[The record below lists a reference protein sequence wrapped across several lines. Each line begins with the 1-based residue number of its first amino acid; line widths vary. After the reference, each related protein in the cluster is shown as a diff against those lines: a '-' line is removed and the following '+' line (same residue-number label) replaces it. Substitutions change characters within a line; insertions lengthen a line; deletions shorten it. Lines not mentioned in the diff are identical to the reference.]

1 MPRPI
6 TYLYSAVDALVAAAV
21 GLGVPLIAVVAVQ
34 LATAGFGSDF
44 LAGFQYA
51 AAVWALSLGGFVNA
65 AIDPSSG
72 LLPAGSEA
80 IAFTLRVMPLGLT
93 LITVWLARVT
103 GVRIRAGSDMV
114 WPGLLFTTAVFSAC
128 AAGVSIAATG
138 RGIDIG
144 VWQTTIVGAV
154 IFLGSA
160 FIGAR
165 AWQVA
170 PIEAAVSS
178 LETRGRALLTQ
189 GLRAAGIMITGVLGA
204 GAVLLVIAVV
214 VGLAS
219 VLALFQSL
227 PLDVTSA
234 IVVGLSQLVIAVNGV
249 VWSAAWMLGT
259 GFALGTGSSVTP
271 TETLVGPMPVVPL
284 LGAISASPPLLAIS
298 VIAVPV
304 LVGLAAMV
312 GVRMHA
318 PAGAARGVWSR
329 ISVALVAA
337 GVAAVAIGV
346 LALAAGG
353 SAGPGRLADVGP
365 FPLLTGAS
373 AFGTLALGALVGAL
387 VPLSAEEFDDDAD
400 ESDRRRDARENDE
413 PVDATSTAKA
423 TAKTK
428 AGSRTASS
436 RASANAAK
444 RDAPAGASTAPASS
458 GKGASGAAKSSAAK
472 RRSSRDSADERP
484 WVADAVSKRFEDP
497 GESEKKPG
505 TALEVRADD
514 PPAERQTSEI
524 RRAKRLKV
532 ENPRYDDEPDIYA
545 DIDID
550 D

>member
-44 LAGFQYA
+44 VAGFQYA
-51 AAVWALSLGGFVNA
+51 AAIWALSLGGFVGA

-80 IAFTLRVMPLGLT
+80 VAFTLRVMPLGLT

-103 GVRIRAGSDMV
+103 GVRIRAGSDV
-114 WPGLLFTTAVFSAC
+114 IWPGLLFTTGVFGAC
-128 AAGVSIAATG
+128 VAGVSIASSG
-138 RGIDIG
+138 RGLDIG
-144 VWQTTIVGAV
+144 VWQTTIIGAV
-154 IFLGSA
+154 IFFGSV
-160 FIGAR
+160 FVGAR
-165 AWQVA
+165 GWQVA
-170 PIEAAVSS
+170 PFDSAVSS
-178 LETRGRALLTQ
+178 LDERGRALLAQ

-219 VLALFQSL
+219 ILALFQSL

-259 GFALGTGSSVTP
+259 GFAIGTGSQVTP
-271 TETLVGPMPVVPL
+271 METLVGPMPVVPL
-284 LGAISASPPLLAIS
+284 FGAISVSPPLLAIS
-298 VIAVPV
+298 IIALPV
-304 LVGLAAMV
+304 LIAIVAMV
-312 GVRMHA
+312 GVRMNA
-318 PAGAARGVWSR
+318 PAGAARGVWTR
-329 ISVALVAA
+329 ISIALAA
-337 GVAAVAIGV
+337 AAAAAVVIGV
-346 LALAAGG
+346 LALVAGG

-387 VPLSAEEFDDDAD
+387 VPLSAEQSEDAESEDPKQSDAAERSDTRSDARKDDAG
-400 ESDRRRDARENDE
+400 SGMRPTTSKTPLRE
-413 PVDATSTAKA
+413 TAA
-423 TAKTK
+423 
-428 AGSRTASS
+428 ASS
-436 RASANAAK
+436 PRA
-444 RDAPAGASTAPASS
+444 T
-458 GKGASGAAKSSAAK
+458 K
-472 RRSSRDSADERP
+472 RRSTRDSADERP

-497 GESEKKPG
+497 GETEQKPG

>member
-6 TYLYSAVDALVAAAV
+6 TYLYSAVDVLVAAAV
-21 GLGVPLIAVVAVQ
+21 GLGVPLVAVVAVQ

-51 AAVWALSLGGFVNA
+51 AAIWALSLGGFVGA
-65 AIDPSSG
+65 MIDPSSG

-80 IAFTLRVMPLGLT
+80 VAFTLRVMPLGLT

-103 GVRIRAGSDMV
+103 GVRIRAGSDAI
-114 WPGLLFTTAVFSAC
+114 WPGLFFTTAVFGAC
-128 AAGVSIAATG
+128 AAGVSVAASG

-144 VWQTTIVGAV
+144 VWQTSIVGAV
-154 IFLGSA
+154 IFLASA
-160 FIGAR
+160 FMGAKG
-165 AWQVA
+165 WQVA
-170 PIEAAVSS
+170 PIESAVSA
-178 LETRGRALLTQ
+178 LEERGRAMLTQ
-189 GLRAAGIMITGVLGA
+189 GLRAAGIMVGGVLGA

-219 VLALFQSL
+219 ILALFQSL

-234 IVVGLSQLVIAVNGV
+234 IVVGLSQLVVAVNGV

-259 GFALGTGSSVTP
+259 GFAIGTGSQVTP
-271 TETLVGPMPVVPL
+271 SETLVGPMPVLPL
-284 LGAISASPPLLAIS
+284 FGAIPASPPLLAIS

-304 LVGLAAMV
+304 LIGLVAMV

-329 ISVALVAA
+329 VSIALAAA

-346 LALAAGG
+346 LALVAGG

-387 VPLSAEEFDDDAD
+387 VPLSAEQFDDD
-400 ESDRRRDARENDE
+400 ESGEAELPNSPGEARDGSGAEKDQ
-413 PVDATSTAKA
+413 AKA
-423 TAKTK
+423 GNSPQREA
-428 AGSRTASS
+428 AAAPSP
-436 RASANAAK
+436 RAS
-444 RDAPAGASTAPASS
+444 
-458 GKGASGAAKSSAAK
+458 K
-472 RRSSRDSADERP
+472 RRSARESSDERP

-497 GESEKKPG
+497 GEAEQTPG
-505 TALEVRADD
+505 TALEIRADD

-545 DIDID
+545 DIDLD

>member
-6 TYLYSAVDALVAAAV
+6 TYLYSAVDAFVAAAV
-21 GLGVPLIAVVAVQ
+21 GLGVPLVAVVAVQ

-51 AAVWALSLGGFVNA
+51 AAIWALSLGGFVGA
-65 AIDPSSG
+65 TIDPSSG

-80 IAFTLRVMPLGLT
+80 VAFTLRVMPLGLT

-103 GVRIRAGSDMV
+103 GVRIRAGSDV
-114 WPGLLFTTAVFSAC
+114 IWPGLFFTTAVFGAC
-128 AAGVSIAATG
+128 AAGVSVAASG

-144 VWQTTIVGAV
+144 VWQTSIVGAV
-154 IFLGSA
+154 IFLASA
-160 FIGAR
+160 FVGAKG
-165 AWQVA
+165 WQVA
-170 PIEAAVSS
+170 PIESAVSA
-178 LETRGRALLTQ
+178 LEERGRAMLAQ
-189 GLRAAGIMITGVLGA
+189 GLRAAGIMVGGVLGA

-219 VLALFQSL
+219 ILALFQSL

-234 IVVGLSQLVIAVNGV
+234 IVVGLSQLVVAVNGV

-259 GFALGTGSSVTP
+259 GFAIGTGSQVTP
-271 TETLVGPMPVVPL
+271 SETLVGPMPVLPL
-284 LGAISASPPLLAIS
+284 FGAIPASPPLLAIS

-304 LVGLAAMV
+304 LIGLVAMV

-318 PAGAARGVWSR
+318 PAGGARGVWSR
-329 ISVALVAA
+329 VSIALVAA

-346 LALAAGG
+346 LALVAGG

-387 VPLSAEEFDDDAD
+387 VPLSAEQFDDDEFGDA
-400 ESDRRRDARENDE
+400 ERPNSPREARDGRGAEGEQAKVGKSPVRE
-413 PVDATSTAKA
+413 DAAA
-423 TAKTK
+423 PNP
-428 AGSRTASS
+428 
-436 RASANAAK
+436 RAS
-444 RDAPAGASTAPASS
+444 
-458 GKGASGAAKSSAAK
+458 K
-472 RRSSRDSADERP
+472 RRSTRETSDERP

-497 GESEKKPG
+497 GEAEQKPG
-505 TALEVRADD
+505 TALEIRPDD

-545 DIDID
+545 DIDLD

>member
-21 GLGVPLIAVVAVQ
+21 GLGVPLVAVVAVQ
-34 LATAGFGSDF
+34 LATTGFGSDF
-44 LAGFQYA
+44 VAGLGYA
-51 AAVWALSLGGFVNA
+51 AAIWALSLGGFVGA
-65 AIDPSSG
+65 VIDPSSG

-80 IAFTLRVMPLGLT
+80 VAFTLRIMPLGLT

-103 GVRIRAGSDMV
+103 GVRIRAGADV
-114 WPGLLFTTAVFSAC
+114 IWPGLLFTTGVFAAC
-128 AAGVSIAATG
+128 AAGVSIASSG
-138 RGIDIG
+138 RGLDIG
-144 VWQTTIVGAV
+144 VWQTVIVGAV

-160 FIGAR
+160 FVGAR
-165 AWQVA
+165 GWQVA
-170 PIEAAVSS
+170 PFDSAVSS
-178 LETRGRALLTQ
+178 LGERGRALLTQ

-204 GAVLLVIAVV
+204 GAVLLVVAVV

-219 VLALFQSL
+219 ILALFQSL

-234 IVVGLSQLVIAVNGV
+234 IVVGMSQLVIAVNGV

-259 GFALGTGSSVTP
+259 GFAIGTGSQVTP
-271 TETLVGPMPVVPL
+271 METLVGPMPVLPL
-284 LGAISASPPLLAIS
+284 FGAISVSPPLLAIS
-298 VIAVPV
+298 IIAVPV
-304 LVGLAAMV
+304 LVGIVAMV
-312 GVRMHA
+312 GVRINA
-318 PAGAARGVWSR
+318 PAGAAREVWSR
-329 ISVALVAA
+329 ISIALAA
-337 GVAAVAIGV
+337 AAAAAVVIGV
-346 LALAAGG
+346 LALVAGG

-387 VPLSAEEFDDDAD
+387 VPLTAGQFDDEEETEAV
-400 ESDRRRDARENDE
+400 EPSDDVERSDARGGARTDG
-413 PVDATSTAKA
+413 AGSR
-423 TAKTK
+423 AKTK
-428 AGSRTASS
+428 ASAMPLRETATA
-436 RASANAAK
+436 ASP
-444 RDAPAGASTAPASS
+444 R
-458 GKGASGAAKSSAAK
+458 AAK
-472 RRSSRDSADERP
+472 RRSNRDGADERP

-497 GESEKKPG
+497 GEAEQKPG